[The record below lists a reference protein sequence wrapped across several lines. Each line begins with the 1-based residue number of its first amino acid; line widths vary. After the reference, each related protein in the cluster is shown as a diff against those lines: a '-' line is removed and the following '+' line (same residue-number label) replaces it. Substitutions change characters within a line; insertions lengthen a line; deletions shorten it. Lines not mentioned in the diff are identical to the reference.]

1 MHLWKKETQFGKEN
15 RIKNKRILMVCLGN
29 ICRSPLAQGAME
41 FLAKKN
47 SLKIFVDSAGTEAWH
62 TGKSPDQRAQ
72 KVAIAKSWDIT
83 SQKSRKI
90 TPNDFKYFDI
100 ILAMDRNNL
109 QDLQAACPTDLK
121 VMIKLLLDFSPDKG
135 KDVPDPYFSGNF
147 EYVSNLIEKACL
159 GFIESNKSVL

>member
-62 TGKSPDQRAQ
+62 TGQSPDQRAQ
-72 KVAIAKSWDIT
+72 KVAIAKSWDCLLYT
-83 SQKSRKI
+83 SPSPRDRQKSRM
-90 TPNDFKYFDI
+90 PSS
-100 ILAMDRNNL
+100 A
-109 QDLQAACPTDLK
+109 
-121 VMIKLLLDFSPDKG
+121 
-135 KDVPDPYFSGNF
+135 
-147 EYVSNLIEKACL
+147 
-159 GFIESNKSVL
+159 